1 MQHENSLN
9 RAWDVQKAASAV
21 GFDWPDI
28 SGALAKVHEEIAE
41 VESALHEGNQEHT
54 QEELGDLLFAMV
66 NVARFLEQHPDLA
79 LHAATEK
86 FEKRF
91 AQVKTIIEAQGK
103 QISQCSLAELDM
115 VWDRVKAGN
124 IDGKK

>member
-28 SGALAKVHEEIAE
+28 MGALAKVHEEIAE
-41 VESALHEGNQEHT
+41 VESALHEGNQEHA
-54 QEELGDLLFAMV
+54 QEELGDLLFATV
-66 NVARFLEQHPDLA
+66 NVARFLEQHPDLG

-91 AQVKTIIEAQGK
+91 AQVKTIIEAEGK
-103 QISQCSLAELDM
+103 QISQCSLAKLDM
-115 VWDRVKAGN
+115 VWDRVKADN